1 MSQTKPSPV
10 AATTAATGTAS
21 AAAAATVTA
30 AGSGARQ
37 SRTYSYAVPVRD
49 PARWKGLSGL
59 EAMQRLICGEAA
71 APPITDTLAF
81 ALVEIEPGRAVF
93 EGDPAEWMENPLG
106 TIHGGWI
113 STMLDS
119 SLGCAVHS
127 TLAAGMT
134 YTSATLEV
142 KFIRAILPST
152 GRVRAE
158 ARVINAGSRL
168 AVVESKLT
176 GIADGKVYATATS
189 TCLIF
194 EAR

>member
-1 MSQTKPSPV
+1 MSQTKPSLAIAP
-10 AATTAATGTAS
+10 TAAAPL
-21 AAAAATVTA
+21 AAPAAD
-30 AGSGARQ
+30 AGSPARR

-49 PARWKGLSGL
+49 PARWKGASGL
-59 EAMQRLICGEAA
+59 EAMQRLIRGESA
-71 APPITDTLAF
+71 APPIADTLAF
-81 ALVEIEPGRAVF
+81 ALVEVEPGHAIF

-113 STMLDS
+113 STLLDS

-127 TLAAGMT
+127 TLAPGMT

-142 KFIRAILPST
+142 KFVRAILPTT

-158 ARVINAGSRL
+158 ARVIHAGSRL

-189 TCLIF
+189 TCMIF
-194 EAR
+194 ELR

>member
-1 MSQTKPSPV
+1 
-10 AATTAATGTAS
+10 
-21 AAAAATVTA
+21 
-30 AGSGARQ
+30 
-37 SRTYSYAVPVRD
+37 
-49 PARWKGLSGL
+49 
-59 EAMQRLICGEAA
+59 
-71 APPITDTLAF
+71 
-81 ALVEIEPGRAVF
+81 
-93 EGDPAEWMENPLG
+93 
-106 TIHGGWI
+106 
-113 STMLDS
+113 
-119 SLGCAVHS
+119 
-127 TLAAGMT
+127 MT

-176 GIADGKVYATATS
+176 GIADGKVYASATS